1 MILSLSRAHSP
12 EEKYNSNFKGAILH
26 ERHVHYAVEKESCE
40 RLPDELRFSE
50 DMTFIK
56 GLEVRIEV
64 QHEKKGEPTF
74 SAKGIT

>member
-1 MILSLSRAHSP
+1 M
-12 EEKYNSNFKGAILH
+12 
-26 ERHVHYAVEKESCE
+26 EKESCE

-50 DMTFIK
+50 DMTFKK